1 MNWERAKEYILKE
14 QGGIK
19 REFGLEIKVY
29 GSGSQGYLKLDDFLN
44 EGEGDLTKTIKKQMY
59 EYWAFLI
66 LINVLSYGYKLK
78 EDEKISYQA
87 SRGRDDQHPKIITPR
102 GGVFIEPYLPTYD
115 DEKIMND
122 HEKYVQLLKRLS
134 SKHIKPDFIITK
146 NDCDSIPWGA
156 WTWIGDWKGEDGLKK
171 GEMDFR
177 RFSDNIKYIIEC
189 KEGSP
194 TEKDLAQVL
203 WYSLAYNVPT
213 ILIVQDKLNNSYKNV
228 FEKDL
233 EYCRGI
239 GNEIKIIED
248 FKIGN
253 AHECINKLGF
263 LL

>member
-1 MNWERAKEYILKE
+1 MNEH
-14 QGGIK
+14 G
-19 REFGLEIKVY
+19 
-29 GSGSQGYLKLDDFLN
+29 
-44 EGEGDLTKTIKKQMY
+44 
-59 EYWAFLI
+59 
-66 LINVLSYGYKLK
+66 
-78 EDEKISYQA
+78 
-87 SRGRDDQHPKIITPR
+87 
-102 GGVFIEPYLPTYD
+102 
-115 DEKIMND
+115 
-122 HEKYVQLLKRLS
+122 KYVQLLKRLS

-146 NDCDSIPWGA
+146 NDCGAIPWGA

-233 EYCRGI
+233 EYYRGI
-239 GNEIKIIED
+239 GNEIKIIEN

-253 AHECINKLGF
+253 AHECINKLRF